1 MSQLENLEIKHEKHE
16 NLLLF
21 FIHGTYDDDDNDKAD
36 GNILNDDHN
45 VHLNR
50 HDAVLQVSIG
60 FPSAASEK
68 EVDSLRM

>member
-1 MSQLENLEIKHEKHE
+1 MMM
-16 NLLLF
+16 
-21 FIHGTYDDDDNDKAD
+21 DDNDKVD
-36 GNILNDDHN
+36 GNVLNDHISYI

>member
-1 MSQLENLEIKHEKHE
+1 MMM
-16 NLLLF
+16 
-21 FIHGTYDDDDNDKAD
+21 DDNDKAD
-36 GNILNDDHN
+36 GNVLDDHIVDHT

-68 EVDSLRM
+68 EVDSLRI